1 MAAIARSVT
10 SSPRANRTKS
20 LRASNMGRSTQ
31 YLYTVYRRKDDL
43 LIAFEETADKAA
55 ELMGIKLCTFY
66 SLVSRLRA
74 DPGSKSKYDIVLTVY
89 GEDGEEDEYIKGRA
103 IYTVYRTS
111 DNALICHEQP
121 VDIAA
126 RAMGVKIK
134 SLQTK
139 MSRQIRHPERR
150 YKYWITRRII

>member
-1 MAAIARSVT
+1 MS
-10 SSPRANRTKS
+10 
-20 LRASNMGRSTQ
+20 RSTQ
-31 YLYTVYRRKDDL
+31 FLYTVYRRRDDL